1 MLRTTGAARTDCTHS
16 CSSLCYIE
24 LAARVT
30 HTGFDPD
37 IPHKNY
43 DDLIQLVDYVMMH
56 DVRYID
62 DDDNTQKDSVHGK
75 GLCLVSCR

>member
-1 MLRTTGAARTDCTHS
+1 MLI
-16 CSSLCYIE
+16 SLLE

-43 DDLIQLVDYVMMH
+43 DDLIDYVMMH

-62 DDDNTQKDSVHGK
+62 DDDNTQKGSVHGK
-75 GLCLVSCR
+75 GLCIV